1 MNLIAHPFLSVLLT
15 LLAVWLVLNALSPF
29 LVNQAMF
36 HPQPASYPKD
46 HAGVRLIRDAGGN
59 ISAYWMKARKPNG
72 KTILISHGN
81 GEDFGNWFDRF
92 AMFNRLG
99 FNVLSYDYPGYGYSE
114 GKPTETGV
122 YRAADAA
129 YRYLTD
135 TLRVKPSDLILYGYS
150 IGTGPSCYL
159 TERYPVAGLIFH
171 SGFYSAP
178 QVVTRRRILWIDPFP
193 NGKRLRTIA
202 CPKLFLHGRED
213 RIVPFA
219 QGCRAYEAAAEPKT
233 PIWVEDANH
242 YTIEEHMGFGKY
254 EEAIRRFALG
264 LALEQEENAR

>member
-1 MNLIAHPFLSVLLT
+1 MNLFLRHSISLLF
-15 LLAVWLVLNALSPF
+15 LLAGFWLILNAVSPFVLNL
-29 LVNQAMF
+29 AMF
-36 HPQPASYPKD
+36 HPRPASY
-46 HAGVRLIRDAGGN
+46 ARDAPGVLLLHEPGGD
-59 ISAYWMKARKPNG
+59 IAAYWSSAKHPNG
-72 KTILISHGN
+72 KTILHSHGN
-81 GEDFGNWFDRF
+81 GEDFGNWLSRF
-92 AMFNRLG
+92 ETFNRLG
-99 FNVLSYDYPGYGYSE
+99 FNVFAYDYPGYGLSS
-114 GKPTETGV
+114 GKPSEKEV
-122 YRAADAA
+122 YRAAEAA
-129 YRYLTD
+129 YRHVTE
-135 TLRVKPSDLILYGYS
+135 TLGVKPSDLILYGYS
-150 IGTGPSCYL
+150 IGSGPSCYL
-159 TERYPVAGLIFH
+159 AERYPVAGLIFH

-178 QVVTRRRILWIDPFP
+178 QVVTRCRILWIDPFP